1 MPKVKYFGI
10 LAETVNQA
18 EEEVSFDSGNLE
30 VLVAHLKEKYS
41 LEAHDL
47 QIAVNRK
54 IIPDL
59 SAFMLKDSDEIAF
72 IPAFAG
78 G

>member
-10 LAETVNQA
+10 LAETVNQS
-18 EEEVSFDSGNLE
+18 EEEVRLDSENLGE
-30 VLVAHLKEKYS
+30 LVAQLKEKHS
-41 LEAHDL
+41 LEGHDF

-54 IIPDL
+54 IISDL
-59 SAFMLKDSDEIAF
+59 SAFKVKDSDEIAF
-72 IPAFAG
+72 LPAFAG